1 MSACGERVWYVK
13 GRRAQGKAREVFKK
27 RKEPM
32 KTKLR
37 TSRFLCDSA
46 VPTSDLAPGV
56 RFSAAW
62 DRHSAHFLFFLDPY
76 LKAMP
81 HRASSTT
88 LPLLPLYDPRVLAV
102 HHDISPDPL
111 RHTAGHM
118 QASLCDRPCPPLL
131 SPKPYSPPS
140 LPPPHTQHTLAPV
153 LPSLDVNPTTAMA
166 VIGRNA

>member
-88 LPLLPLYDPRVLAV
+88 DTPFVALVRPQSLDRALRYLSRPPPPCCGTHAGLLV
-102 HHDISPDPL
+102 
-111 RHTAGHM
+111 
-118 QASLCDRPCPPLL
+118 RPSL
-131 SPKPYSPPS
+131 SPSPLPYSPPS
-140 LPPPHTQHTLAPV
+140 PHTTHTRSSTTV
-153 LPSLDVNPTTAMA
+153 PSLGLCLGIYGYRSRRIHV
-166 VIGRNA
+166 